1 MMGFLGMGGNFA
13 ADLNLL
19 LQLAMAAA
27 LTIGMLLARKK
38 MYRAHAWMQS
48 SVLLLN
54 LVVIAWVMW
63 PSYRLQIL
71 RHPARATRD
80 AYHAFAFV
88 HGILGTLAEL
98 LGLYVIVV
106 AGTKMLPQ
114 ILCFK
119 NYKLWMR
126 STLALW
132 WVVVILGVGTYYLW
146 YVQPISGAT
155 PKTSAAPQASAA
167 AAPVKVTITNFK
179 FDPQEVTVP
188 VGGTVDWLD
197 DTGRHTV
204 KADDGSFKSE
214 ALTAGAHFQH
224 KFDKPGKFPYYCE
237 YHGAAGGKDMAGT
250 VIVK

>member
-13 ADLNLL
+13 ADVNLL

-38 MYRAHAWMQS
+38 MYRAHAWTQS

-54 LVVIAWVMW
+54 LAAIAWVMW

-80 AYHAFAFV
+80 AYHAFAFL
-88 HGILGTLAEL
+88 HGILGTFAEL

-106 AGTKMLPQ
+106 AGTKMLPE
-114 ILCFK
+114 ILRFK

-132 WVVVILGVGTYYLW
+132 WVVVILGLGTYYAW
-146 YVQPISGAT
+146 YVQPTSGAT
-155 PKTSAAPQASAA
+155 PKTGAAAQAPDA